1 MIMGLLDWLF
11 VARGQAGSRRTRGAD
26 EKGQPGSRRA
36 TGVGDRRRVARFAGL
51 GARVII
57 DGAEYDV
64 GDWAENSFRVTG
76 FHGDLI
82 ANQIIHFRFLLV
94 YREETWEWPGVGRII
109 RIDSEAGEMAV
120 VFKPPEEPFRSR
132 LRNVTDALTEG
143 TRLSELTAARRNG
156 DDRT

>member
-1 MIMGLLDWLF
+1 MGLLDWLF
-11 VARGQAGSRRTRGAD
+11 IARGQAGTRRARNAAGG
-26 EKGQPGSRRA
+26 EQPGSRRA
-36 TGVGDRRRVARFAGL
+36 TSVGDRRRVARFAGL

-57 DGAEYDV
+57 DGTEYDV

-109 RIDSEAGEMAV
+109 RIEPDTGEMAV

-132 LRNVTDALTEG
+132 LRNVTDALAEG
-143 TRLSELTAARRNG
+143 ARLSELTAARKNEE
-156 DDRT
+156 